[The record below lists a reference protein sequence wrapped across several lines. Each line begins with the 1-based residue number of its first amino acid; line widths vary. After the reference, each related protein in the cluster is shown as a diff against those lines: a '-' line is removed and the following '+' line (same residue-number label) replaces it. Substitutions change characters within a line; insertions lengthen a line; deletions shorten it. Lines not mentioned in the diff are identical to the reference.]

1 MSLEKTDPEIAKLVR
16 AEAERQRGEINLIA
30 SENLVSKAVLEAA
43 GSILTNKYAEG
54 TPGKRWYGGCEIV
67 DAVEQIAIERA
78 KSLYGADHA
87 NVQALSGSQANQA
100 AYFTLLKPG
109 DAILAMRLDQGGHL
123 SHGAS
128 FNFSGKFYRAIH
140 YGVDPKTFLLD
151 FDAIRDLA
159 RKEKPKAIVAGGS
172 AYPRAVDFGP
182 FREIAD
188 SVGAALVADMAHFAG
203 LVAAGLHPNP
213 AQVADVTTSSTHKT
227 LRGPRSGLVLCKAAH
242 AKKLDSAVFPGLQG
256 GPHEHTIAA
265 KAVCF
270 LEAAQPAFREY
281 QKQVVANC
289 RGMAAALIADGF
301 QVLTGGTDTHLL
313 LLDLRDREITGK
325 VACDLLQE
333 AGIVTNKNAI
343 PFDPRPPADASG
355 IRIGTPSITTRG
367 MKEPEAKRIAG
378 WIAAILKAPGDP
390 ALRKKIRGEVSEF
403 LKKFPTPV

>member
-1 MSLEKTDPEIAKLVR
+1 MSLAKTDPEIARLVA
-16 AEAERQRGEINLIA
+16 AEAARQEGEINLIA
-30 SENLVSKAVLEAA
+30 SENLVSRAVLEAA
-43 GSILTNKYAEG
+43 GSVLTNKYAEG
-54 TPGKRWYGGCEIV
+54 LPGKRWYGGCEVV
-67 DAVEQIAIERA
+67 DAVEQIAIDRA

-151 FDAIRDLA
+151 FNVIRDLA
-159 RKEKPKAIVAGGS
+159 RKEKPKVIVAGGS
-172 AYPRAVDFGP
+172 AYPRHVDFGP
-182 FREIAD
+182 FREISD
-188 SVGAALVADMAHFAG
+188 EVGAFLVADMAHFAG
-203 LVAAGLHPNP
+203 LVAAGVHPNP
-213 AQVADVTTSSTHKT
+213 AQVADITTSSTHKT
-227 LRGPRSGLVLCKAAH
+227 LRGPRSGLVLCKSAH
-242 AKKLDSAVFPGLQG
+242 AKKLDSAMFPGLQG

-270 LEAAQPAFREY
+270 LEASRPAFKEY
-281 QKQVVANC
+281 QNQVVANC
-289 RGMAAALIADGF
+289 RAMAAGLMSEGF

-325 VACDLLQE
+325 TACDILQE

-355 IRIGTPSITTRG
+355 VRIGTPSVTTRG

-378 WIAAILKAPGDP
+378 WIAAILKSP
-390 ALRKKIRGEVSEF
+390 ADAGLRKKIRGEIPEF
-403 LKKFPTPV
+403 LKKFPTPA